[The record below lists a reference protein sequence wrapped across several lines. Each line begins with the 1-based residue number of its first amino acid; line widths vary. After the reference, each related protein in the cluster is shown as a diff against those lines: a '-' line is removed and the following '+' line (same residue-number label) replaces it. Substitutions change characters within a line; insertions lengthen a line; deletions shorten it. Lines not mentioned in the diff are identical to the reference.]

1 MKDMTAVILAAGK
14 GTRMKS
20 DTPKVLHE
28 LLGKPMLRYVID
40 AVKASGISRII
51 VVIGHGSG
59 AVRDILKT
67 EGVTAVE
74 QKRLLGSGDAV
85 MTAKKALGPSSGDIL
100 VICGD
105 TPLIRKETVR
115 SIIEKHKSS
124 GASATILT
132 AILKDPTGYGRIV
145 RGSEGRIAKI
155 VEDQEASL
163 YEEVIEE
170 INVGTYCFKS
180 TDLFAALARV
190 SDDNRKKEYFLTD
203 VIGVLSRNDKTIESV
218 TAEDKN
224 EIIGINSRK
233 DLAYATQAMK
243 TRVMDGIM
251 AGGVTVQDPL
261 STVIYPDVS
270 IGRDTVIYSN
280 TVIQSDVTIGSSCKI
295 GPFTRIRPGVIIGD
309 RVEVGNF
316 VELVKT
322 RIGDDT
328 KVKHHT
334 YLGNTTVGKKVNIGA
349 GTITANFD
357 GKNKNE
363 TVIEDGAFIGVG
375 AMLVAPVKVGKE
387 AVVGAG
393 CVVLKGHD
401 VPRKATAVGVPSR
414 ILKKK

>member
-14 GTRMKS
+14 GTRMRS
-20 DTPKVLHE
+20 GTPKVLHE
-28 LLGKPMLRYVID
+28 VLGRPMLRYVID
-40 AVKASGISRII
+40 AVKGAGISNII
-51 VVIGHGSG
+51 VVIGHGSA
-59 AVRDILKT
+59 AVRDLLKT
-67 EGVTAVE
+67 EGVTVVE
-74 QKRLLGSGDAV
+74 QKKLLGSGDAV
-85 MTAKKALGPSSGDIL
+85 MTAKKALGSYAGDIL

-105 TPLIRKETVR
+105 TPLIRKETVQ

-145 RGSEGRIAKI
+145 RGSDGRITKI

-170 INVGTYCFKS
+170 INVGTYCFRAA
-180 TDLFAALARV
+180 DLFAALGRTN
-190 SDDNRKKEYFLTD
+190 DDNKKKEYFLTD
-203 VIGVLSRNDKTIESV
+203 AIGVFHRNNKPIESA
-218 TAEDKN
+218 TAEDKS

-233 DLAYATQAMK
+233 DLACATQIMK
-243 TRVMDGIM
+243 ARVLDGIM

-270 IGRDTVIYSN
+270 IGQDTVIYSN

-295 GPFTRIRPGVIIGD
+295 GPFARIRPGVVIGD

-334 YLGNTTVGKKVNIGA
+334 YLGNATVGKKVNVGA
-349 GTITANFD
+349 GTITANFN
-357 GKNKNE
+357 GRKKSE
-363 TVIEDGAFIGVG
+363 TIIEDGAFIGVG
-375 AMLVAPVKVGKE
+375 AIFVAPVKVGKE

-393 CVVLKGHD
+393 CVVLKNHD

>member
-20 DTPKVLHE
+20 ATPKVLHE
-28 LLGKPMLRYVID
+28 ILGRPMLQYVID
-40 AVKASGISRII
+40 AVKGAGISDIV
-51 VVIGHGSG
+51 VVIGHGSA
-59 AVRDILKT
+59 AVRDFLK
-67 EGVTAVE
+67 EKGVKAVE

-85 MTAKKALGPSSGDIL
+85 MTAKKALGSCGGDIL

-115 SIIEKHKSS
+115 DIVEKHKGS
-124 GASATILT
+124 GASATVLT
-132 AILKDPTGYGRIV
+132 AVLKDPTGYGRIV
-145 RGSEGRIAKI
+145 RGPDGRVTKI

-170 INVGTYCFKS
+170 INVGTYCFKAP
-180 TDLFAALARV
+180 DLFAALTRI
-190 SDDNRKKEYFLTD
+190 SDDNKKKEYFLTD
-203 VIGVLSRNDKTIESV
+203 AIGVLHRNNKAVESA
-218 TAEDKN
+218 TAEDKS

-233 DLAYATQAMK
+233 DLACATQVMK
-243 TRVMDGIM
+243 TRVLDEVME
-251 AGGVTVQDPL
+251 GGVTVQDPL

-280 TVIQSDVTIGSSCKI
+280 TVIQSDVAIGSSCRI
-295 GPFTRIRPGVIIGD
+295 GPFTRIRPGVVIGD

-334 YLGNTTVGKKVNIGA
+334 YLGNATVGRKVNIGA

-357 GKNKNE
+357 GKKKNE
-363 TVIEDGAFIGVG
+363 TVIEDGAFVGVG
-375 AMLVAPVKVGKE
+375 AIFVAPVKVGKE
-387 AVVGAG
+387 ATVGAG
-393 CVVLKGHD
+393 CVVLKGHN
-401 VPRKATAVGVPSR
+401 VPGKATVVGVPSR